1 MRRRLTRKAAALRQI
16 HALRT
21 DHESFHLRTHP
32 MRLIL
37 GPSFVLGAVPEEARR
52 TGLGNMGDFMGERC
66 AKIWRV
72 VAEDNFN
79 FAAEQAA
86 TDRRQARGLTWRAG
100 FAVDGPNGAGRP
112 SALSVTTSVEQ
123 CQRFRDT
130 RIIQAVYEKG
140 SARGSRKRC
149 DADGLRTKLK

>member
-37 GPSFVLGAVPEEARR
+37 GPSLVLGAVPEEARR

-100 FAVDGPNGAGRP
+100 FAVGR
-112 SALSVTTSVEQ
+112 
-123 CQRFRDT
+123 
-130 RIIQAVYEKG
+130 
-140 SARGSRKRC
+140 
-149 DADGLRTKLK
+149 